1 MQTEAVFENIAN
13 HIKSEISKAQKSVFI
28 ADAWFDNKDLFK
40 ELIKKAKA
48 GCEILLIISKDCFN
62 IIPKNTFELLEKY
75 RSKCYV
81 IGDGEKELIYN
92 KFCII
97 DYSTVITG
105 SYNRGCRAESN
116 FENIIINYND
126 PALAGQI
133 LSSFN
138 KISKHFYHA
147 EPGFVTENKQLT
159 SWDDPEIVALQ
170 LEVKILENH
179 LNVFENER
187 IEFEKLLADFHHR
200 HTIELGDIILEI
212 LILRK
217 LKYGKYTKKHKE
229 AEEDYK
235 QYSKQIIEEKEKT
248 RFELTDEEK
257 IELKKR
263 FRKAT
268 FMCHPDKV
276 ADEFKDAAQN
286 IFVELKAAYETN
298 DLNKVTEILHN
309 LEKGN
314 LFKSISDTISGKNK
328 LLAASAK
335 LRIQIKTL
343 ESEIFVIKLSE
354 TFKTIINIDDWNTYF
369 NKTRE
374 LLLQEL
380 QELRAEIG
388 I

>member
-1 MQTEAVFENIAN
+1 
-13 HIKSEISKAQKSVFI
+13 
-28 ADAWFDNKDLFK
+28 
-40 ELIKKAKA
+40 
-48 GCEILLIISKDCFN
+48 
-62 IIPKNTFELLEKY
+62 
-75 RSKCYV
+75 
-81 IGDGEKELIYN
+81 
-92 KFCII
+92 
-97 DYSTVITG
+97 
-105 SYNRGCRAESN
+105 
-116 FENIIINYND
+116 
-126 PALAGQI
+126 
-133 LSSFN
+133 
-138 KISKHFYHA
+138 
-147 EPGFVTENKQLT
+147 
-159 SWDDPEIVALQ
+159 
-170 LEVKILENH
+170 
-179 LNVFENER
+179 
-187 IEFEKLLADFHHR
+187 
-200 HTIELGDIILEI
+200 
-212 LILRK
+212 LRK